1 MDYLEIGNRKIG
13 KLFKPLVI
21 AEIGINHEG
30 DINKAKKMVDDAISA
45 GCECIKFQSH
55 ILDKEMIPNKVIPG
69 NSKDS
74 IWDIIK
80 RCSLTFDEEKK
91 LKSYV
96 EKKGKIFLSTPF
108 SKEAAFNLNKLGV
121 CAFKIGSGE
130 CNNLPLIEYILK
142 FKKPILL
149 STGMNDISMI
159 EKSVKLI
166 QKKKI
171 PFILMHCVS
180 IYPTP
185 YEKASITA
193 VKQLKKKFKTDLVG
207 LSDHSIGNYISFGA
221 VALGARVIERHF
233 TSKKNWKGPDIPIS
247 INKNELKDL
256 IEGCN
261 AIHEGNK
268 FNKQIF
274 KEEGPT
280 IKFAYSSV
288 VAVKNI
294 KKNEKITTENTWVK
308 RPGNGKIKAFDYHK
322 ILGLKLKRNVKINEQ
337 IEWKDLNK

>member
-1 MDYLEIGNRKIG
+1 MNYLKIGNRKIG

-55 ILDKEMIPNKVIPG
+55 IIDKEMIPNKVIPG

-74 IWDIIK
+74 IWEIIK

-91 LKSYV
+91 LKNYV
-96 EKKGKIFLSTPF
+96 EKKGIIFLSTPF

-121 CAFKIGSGE
+121 LAFKIGSGE

-149 STGMNDISMI
+149 STGMNNINMI
-159 EKSVKLI
+159 QKSVKLI
-166 QKKKI
+166 KKKNI

-193 VKQLKKKFKTDLVG
+193 VKQLKTKFKTDLVG

-256 IEGCN
+256 IKGCN

-268 FNKQIF
+268 FKKQVF
-274 KEEGPT
+274 KEENPT

-294 KKNEKITTENTWVK
+294 KKNEKITTKNTWVK
-308 RPGNGKIKAFDYHK
+308 RPGNGEIKAFDYHK
-322 ILGLKLKRNVKINEQ
+322 ILGLKLARDIKVNEQ
-337 IEWKDLNK
+337 LRWKDLTK

>member
-96 EKKGKIFLSTPF
+96 EKKSKIFLSTPF

-130 CNNLPLIEYILK
+130 CNNLPLIE
-142 FKKPILL
+142 
-149 STGMNDISMI
+149 
-159 EKSVKLI
+159 
-166 QKKKI
+166 
-171 PFILMHCVS
+171 H
-180 IYPTP
+180 
-185 YEKASITA
+185 
-193 VKQLKKKFKTDLVG
+193 
-207 LSDHSIGNYISFGA
+207 
-221 VALGARVIERHF
+221 
-233 TSKKNWKGPDIPIS
+233 W
-247 INKNELKDL
+247 
-256 IEGCN
+256 
-261 AIHEGNK
+261 
-268 FNKQIF
+268 
-274 KEEGPT
+274 
-280 IKFAYSSV
+280 
-288 VAVKNI
+288 
-294 KKNEKITTENTWVK
+294 
-308 RPGNGKIKAFDYHK
+308 
-322 ILGLKLKRNVKINEQ
+322 LKRFFPFL
-337 IEWKDLNK
+337 WDF